1 MAHILVIDDDAFFR
15 EFLCRLLAAEGHDVA
30 RAASVAEAQ
39 SHVLAAEFD
48 LVFLDVRLPDGSG
61 LDLLPRLR
69 ALPNEPEVVIITGA
83 GDPDG
88 AELAILSGA
97 WDYIEKSASQ
107 EALRLA
113 CLRALRFREKK
124 QDALPVRRPGIVGSG
139 AAMERALRQLGRAA
153 RSQANVLLIGETG
166 VGKELFARAIH
177 ENSSRAKGELVIV
190 DCAGLQET
198 IMASELFGHRRGAFT
213 GASGDNPGLLARA
226 HGGTL
231 FLDEVSELSLDMQ
244 KGFLRLLES
253 HTYRPLGENREIPVD
268 FRLVCASNRELSTMV
283 AAGTFR
289 ADLFYRIRAITIAPP
304 PLRDMP
310 EDLAD
315 IAEYHL
321 TRICR
326 TGKLPLSALSA
337 ELLDLFSGY
346 DWPGN
351 VRELAHVLEA
361 LAATAPLEPELLPA
375 HLPGDVRVRFVRSRA
390 ARTAGSTRPASRP
403 VPDPA
408 CSFEPTEPDAPLNW
422 EAFKRTAHDRVER
435 AYLER
440 LLDVCQ
446 SDVRAAMNLSGLS
459 QSRLY
464 GLLRKHGL
472 GLRPPA
478 GTRSTQRPVPPP
490 S

>member
-15 EFLCRLLAAEGHDVA
+15 EFLCRLLAGEGHEVT
-30 RAASVAEAQ
+30 RAASVAEADGQ
-39 SHVLAAEFD
+39 VLAAEFD

-107 EALRLA
+107 EGLRLA

-124 QDALPVRRPGIVGSG
+124 QDALPVRRPGIIG
-139 AAMERALRQLGRAA
+139 ASAAVERTLRQLGRAA
-153 RSQANVLLIGETG
+153 RSQANVLIVGETG
-166 VGKELFARAIH
+166 VGKELYARAIH
-177 ENSSRAKGELVIV
+177 DNSSRAQAELVIV

-213 GASGDNPGLLARA
+213 GASGDKPGLLARA

-268 FRLVCASNRELSTMV
+268 FRLVCASNRELADMV
-283 AAGTFR
+283 AAATFR
-289 ADLFYRIRAITIAPP
+289 ADLFYRIRAVTIAPP
-304 PLRDMP
+304 PLRDMA
-310 EDLAD
+310 EDIHD

-326 TGKLPLSALSA
+326 CAKLPLPALSTD
-337 ELLDLFSGY
+337 LIDLFCGY

-351 VRELAHVLEA
+351 VRELVHVLEA
-361 LAATAPLEPELLPA
+361 LVAAAPLEPELFPS
-375 HLPGDVRVRFVRSRA
+375 HLPRDVRVHFVRSRA
-390 ARTAGSTRPASRP
+390 ARTAKPTQPPSRPAG
-403 VPDPA
+403 PDPA
-408 CSFEPTEPDAPLNW
+408 CLPYSLTADVPLNW
-422 EAFKRTAHDRVER
+422 DVYKHTAHAQVER
-435 AYLER
+435 VYLER
-440 LLDVCQ
+440 LIGACQ
-446 SDVRAAMNLSGLS
+446 GDIRTAITVSGLS

-472 GLRPPA
+472 GLRPSGPGAA
-478 GTRSTQRPVPPP
+478 GTQ
-490 S
+490 

>member
-15 EFLCRLLAAEGHDVA
+15 EFLCRLLAAEGHETA
-30 RAASVAEAQ
+30 RADSVAAADAMA
-39 SHVLAAEFD
+39 LGAEFD
-48 LVFLDVRLPDGSG
+48 LVFLDVRLPDGTG

-69 ALPNEPEVVIITGA
+69 ALPSEPEVVIITGA

-124 QDALPVRRPGIVGSG
+124 QDSLPVRRPGIVGG
-139 AAMERALRQLGRAA
+139 GPAMDRALRQLGRAA

-166 VGKELFARAIH
+166 TGKELFARAIH
-177 ENSSRAKGELVIV
+177 DNSPRAKADFVIV

-213 GASGDNPGLLARA
+213 GASGDKPGLLARA
-226 HGGTL
+226 DGGTL
-231 FLDEVSELSLDMQ
+231 FLDEISELSLEMQ

-253 HTYRPLGENREIPVD
+253 HTYRPLGENREIQVD
-268 FRLVCASNRELSTMV
+268 FRLVCATNRDLAAMV

-289 ADLFYRIRAITIAPP
+289 EDLLYRIRAVPITPP
-304 PLRDMP
+304 PLREMAD
-310 EDLAD
+310 DLPD
-315 IAEYHL
+315 IAEFHL

-326 TGKLPLSALSA
+326 AGKLPLSMVSA
-337 ELLDLFSGY
+337 ELLELFAGY

-351 VRELAHVLEA
+351 VRELVHVLEA
-361 LAATAPLEPELLPA
+361 LMAAAPLEPELLPS
-375 HLPGDVRVRFVRSRA
+375 HLPRDARARFVRSRA
-390 ARTAGSTRPASRP
+390 ARARPAPKAQASGSALCRLNES
-403 VPDPA
+403 DH
-408 CSFEPTEPDAPLNW
+408 SDAPLDW
-422 EAFKRTAHDRVER
+422 ESYKRQAHDRVER
-435 AYLER
+435 AYLEQ
-440 LLDVCQ
+440 LLGV
-446 SDVRAAMNLSGLS
+446 SGGDVRSAMNHSGLS

-472 GLRPPA
+472 TLR
-478 GTRSTQRPVPPP
+478 
-490 S
+490 

>member
-1 MAHILVIDDDAFFR
+1 MARILVIDDDAFFR
-15 EFLCRLLAAEGHDVA
+15 EFLCRLLAAEGHDPAAAATVA
-30 RAASVAEAQ
+30 AAAGLAGAED
-39 SHVLAAEFD
+39 FD

-69 ALPNEPEVVIITGA
+69 ALPNEPEVVIITDA

-124 QDALPVRRPGIVGSG
+124 QDSLPVRRPGIIGTG
-139 AAMERALRQLGRAA
+139 PAMERTLRQLGRAA
-153 RSQANVLLIGETG
+153 RSQANVLLVGETG
-166 VGKELFARAIH
+166 TGKELFARAIH
-177 ENSSRAKGELVIV
+177 DNSPRAGAEFVIV

-213 GASGDNPGLLARA
+213 GASGDKPGLLARA

-231 FLDEVSELSLDMQ
+231 FLDEISELSLEMQ

-253 HTYRPLGENREIPVD
+253 HTYRPLGDNREIPVD
-268 FRLVCASNRELSTMV
+268 FRLVCASNRDLAALV
-283 AAGTFR
+283 AAGAFR
-289 ADLFYRIRAITIAPP
+289 EDLFYRIRAVTLSPP
-304 PLRDMP
+304 PLRAMP
-310 EDLAD
+310 DDLPD
-315 IAEYHL
+315 IAEHHL

-326 TGKLPLSALSA
+326 AGKLPLSMLSGD
-337 ELLDLFSGY
+337 LLDLFAGY

-351 VRELAHVLEA
+351 VRELVHVLDA
-361 LAATAPLEPELLPA
+361 LVAAAPLEPELLPS
-375 HLPGDVRVRFVRSRA
+375 HLPRDVRVRFVRSLA
-390 ARTAGSTRPASRP
+390 ARARQSARPKPSP
-403 VPDPA
+403 PQSPA
-408 CSFEPTEPDAPLNW
+408 CDLAEDGLPLEWN
-422 EAFKRTAHDRVER
+422 AHKRQAHDRVER
-435 AYLER
+435 LYLER
-440 LLDVCQ
+440 LLQVCGGNI
-446 SDVRAAMNLSGLS
+446 VTAMNLSGLS

-472 GLRPPA
+472 GL
-478 GTRSTQRPVPPP
+478 G
-490 S
+490 

>member
-15 EFLCRLLAAEGHDVA
+15 EFLGRLLAAEGHETA
-30 RAASVAEAQ
+30 RAASVAEADG
-39 SHVLAAEFD
+39 LARAAEFD

-69 ALPNEPEVVIITGA
+69 VLPSEPEVIIITGA

-124 QDALPVRRPGIVGSG
+124 QDALPVRRPGIIGG
-139 AAMERALRQLGRAA
+139 GPAMERALRQLGRAA
-153 RSQANVLLIGETG
+153 RSQANVLLVGETG
-166 VGKELFARAIH
+166 TGKELFARAIH
-177 ENSSRAKGELVIV
+177 DNSSRAKADFVIV

-213 GASGDNPGLLARA
+213 GASGDKPGLLARA
-226 HGGTL
+226 DGGTL
-231 FLDEVSELSLDMQ
+231 FLDEISELSLEMQ
-244 KGFLRLLES
+244 KGFLRLLEG
-253 HTYRPLGENREIPVD
+253 HTYRPLGENREIQVD
-268 FRLVCASNRELSTMV
+268 FRLVCASNRDLAAMV

-289 ADLFYRIRAITIAPP
+289 EDLFYRIRAVTITPP
-304 PLRDMP
+304 PLREMAD
-310 EDLAD
+310 DLPD
-315 IAEYHL
+315 IAEFHL

-326 TGKLPLSALSA
+326 AGKLPLTQLSG
-337 ELLDLFSGY
+337 ELLELFAGY

-351 VRELAHVLEA
+351 VRELVHVLEA
-361 LAATAPLEPELLPA
+361 LMTAAPLEPELLPS
-375 HLPGDVRVRFVRSRA
+375 HLPREARARLVRSRA
-390 ARTAGSTRPASRP
+390 ARARPAKGP
-403 VPDPA
+403 TDPGPL
-408 CSFEPTEPDAPLNW
+408 CRMIDAPSDGAHLDW
-422 EAFKRTAHDRVER
+422 ESYKRQAHDRVER
-435 AYLER
+435 AYLEH
-440 LLDVCQ
+440 LLGV
-446 SDVRAAMNLSGLS
+446 SGGDVRTAMNRSGLS

-472 GLRPPA
+472 TLR
-478 GTRSTQRPVPPP
+478 
-490 S
+490 

>member
-1 MAHILVIDDDAFFR
+1 MAHILVIDDDAFFQ
-15 EFLCRLLAAEGHDVA
+15 EFLCRLLGAEGHDVV
-30 RAASVAEAQ
+30 RAGSVAEADSRAQ
-39 SHVLAAEFD
+39 AAEFD

-69 ALPNEPEVVIITGA
+69 ALPSEPEVVIITGT

-97 WDYIEKSASQ
+97 WDYIEKSASL

-124 QDALPVRRPGIVGSG
+124 QDALTVRRPGIVGVG
-139 AAMERALRQLGRAA
+139 PAMERTLRQLGRAA
-153 RSQANVLLIGETG
+153 RSQANVLLVGETG
-166 VGKELFARAIH
+166 TGKELFARAIH
-177 ENSSRAKGELVIV
+177 DNSSRSAAEFVIV

-213 GASGDNPGLLARA
+213 GASGDKPGLLARA

-231 FLDEVSELSLDMQ
+231 FLDEISELSLEMQ

-253 HTYRPLGENREIPVD
+253 HTYRPLGDNREIPVD
-268 FRLVCASNRELSTMV
+268 FRLVSASNRELSAMV
-283 AAGTFR
+283 EAGTFR
-289 ADLFYRIRAITIAPP
+289 ADLFYRIRAVTIAPP
-304 PLRDMP
+304 PLRELT
-310 EDLAD
+310 EDLPE

-326 TGKLPLSALSA
+326 RGKLPLAGLST

-351 VRELAHVLEA
+351 VRELVHVLEA
-361 LAATAPLEPELLPA
+361 LVAAAPLEPELLPS
-375 HLPGDVRVRFVRSRA
+375 HLPRDARARLVRSRA
-390 ARTAGSTRPASRP
+390 ARRGHPSRTERKP
-403 VPDPA
+403 GKPPQET
-408 CSFEPTEPDAPLNW
+408 SFEPPEPEADLNW
-422 EAFKRTAHDRVER
+422 EAYKKTAHDRVER
-435 AYLER
+435 AYLLR
-440 LLDVCQ
+440 LLGACRGEI
-446 SDVRAAMNLSGLS
+446 RAAMDLSGLS

-464 GLLRKHGL
+464 GLMRKHGL
-472 GLRPPA
+472 GLRPGSPA
-478 GTRSTQRPVPPP
+478 PGAPE
-490 S
+490 